1 MAFLL
6 FFFFVVIQ
14 NTKEKKGEGRVN
26 ERGSRSY
33 DERRDEL
40 PPSISLPHSDLPFSE
55 LVTPEHVHF
64 YRTCRTHTHKTQD
77 PSHTDSNMMLT
88 RFSRAARPLQQMQ
101 TMQYSST
108 PVACIGLR
116 WPKKHAGMKFD
127 LKQNKVLANK
137 LNAAFFE
144 QKDKI
149 DEAIQVGRSWTAPD
163 LRRKSFD
170 DLHRLWFILYKER
183 NMLLSEKAKLQR
195 MKSPVTRVHESRYS
209 KVKRSM
215 GAIKHVLRERSV
227 IKREL
232 EMNNLVAE
240 IEHEMVGG
248 ELELDG
254 EQVEVPGVHKLAD
267 TKPGGISR

>member
-1 MAFLL
+1 M
-6 FFFFVVIQ
+6 
-14 NTKEKKGEGRVN
+14 
-26 ERGSRSY
+26 S
-33 DERRDEL
+33 
-40 PPSISLPHSDLPFSE
+40 
-55 LVTPEHVHF
+55 
-64 YRTCRTHTHKTQD
+64 
-77 PSHTDSNMMLT
+77 
-88 RFSRAARPLQQMQ
+88 RFSRAARPLQTQMPMQ
-101 TMQYSST
+101 MQYSTS
-108 PVACIGLR
+108 PVACIGMR
-116 WPKKHAGMKFD
+116 WPKKHTGMKFD
-127 LKQNKVLANK
+127 LEKSKAVAKK

-144 QKDKI
+144 QKEKI
-149 DEAIQVGRSWTAPD
+149 DEAVQVGRSWTAPD

-240 IEHEMVGG
+240 IEHEMEGN
-248 ELELDG
+248 ELQEDT
-254 EQVEVPGVHKLAD
+254 EVPGVHKLAD
-267 TKPGGISR
+267 TKPGGLSR